1 MIAIDTNVLLR
12 RVLQDDVDQATRAR
26 KLFESAESVL
36 ITDVVLVETVW
47 TLRGKRY
54 KATKEDIRALIISL
68 LEEPNTVFESKHV
81 IWSALNDFV
90 AAKPVQTANG
100 AKTADWADALI
111 VNKAK
116 SVARDGRLAY
126 QGTSTFD
133 LAALQIDGTGIP

>member
-12 RVLQDDVDQATRAR
+12 RVLQDDVDQAARAR

-54 KATKEDIRALIISL
+54 KATKEDVRALIISL

-90 AAKPVQTANG
+90 VAKPVQTANG

-116 SVARDGRLAY
+116 SVARDRRLAY
-126 QGTSTFD
+126 QGTYTFD